1 MRSLVEKGL
10 IGGLSAVAMTLL
22 TATQAESASF
32 TVEGNR
38 LRIELPETVSVQ
50 PASQFGV
57 EIAVSDR
64 IKIIVE
70 TLADET
76 SIPEYKK
83 ETLANTGIFQRFVVD
98 SATVLLHED
107 TILGKPAFR
116 VFTYVD
122 TGKVKLTCRDNRVI
136 DLTEAEAR
144 KVIQICQSIR
154 S

>member
-1 MRSLVEKGL
+1 MRSVLEKGL
-10 IGGLSAVAMTLL
+10 ISGLSSIAIMLLVAIR
-22 TATQAESASF
+22 AESASF

-38 LRIELPETVSVQ
+38 LSIELPETVSVQ
-50 PASQFGV
+50 SASQFGV

-64 IKIIVE
+64 IKIIIE

-83 ETLANTGIFQRFVVD
+83 ETLANRGIFKRFVVD

-107 TILGKPAFR
+107 TILDKSAFR
-116 VFTYVD
+116 VFTYID
-122 TGKVKLTCRDNRVI
+122 TGKVKLTCRDNRVV
-136 DLTEAEAR
+136 DLTEAEAQR
-144 KVIQICQSIR
+144 VIQICQSIR